1 MNAMEI
7 DRQYETAEN
16 ACVTTM
22 RSQQLSSPAPPS
34 EELRQTG
41 LNTAVALVNAAPA
54 DLSLRDLDDVTLDHE
69 IAEQEGLVA
78 SNPSMAKYMQ
88 LSLQLHQAERQL
100 ELDPE
105 DHPLMKVRWG
115 NPVVSGTCVL
125 PPHESADRKALFYS
139 RDQEL
144 SNRASVA
151 LEKSL
156 VRCERRNVALVP
168 ALLAVAQSTV
178 APTGAAGAAQAA
190 EGMQVAMVQPAAEA
204 AAEAAPAGP
213 RLRKRVVR
221 FGEDD
226 RAATAEPEA
235 VTGMRDHLKFMR
247 KAIKEN
253 AKWLRCPLLGV
264 QMQHVALASDGHFY
278 DLRAIQT
285 HIRANL
291 GRPMVSPIT
300 KRSMLMS
307 VHHMQ
312 KGKKTLWTPELCDN
326 PPPAVC
332 DTRVAVVPPS
342 PSA

>member
-41 LNTAVALVNAAPA
+41 RNTAVALVNAAPA

-78 SNPSMAKYMQ
+78 SDPSMAKYVQ
-88 LSLQLHQAERQL
+88 LSLQLHQAERQ
-100 ELDPE
+100 
-105 DHPLMKVRWG
+105 
-115 NPVVSGTCVL
+115 
-125 PPHESADRKALFYS
+125 
-139 RDQEL
+139 
-144 SNRASVA
+144 
-151 LEKSL
+151 
-156 VRCERRNVALVP
+156 RRNVALGP
-168 ALLAVAQSTV
+168 ALLAVAQSAL
-178 APTGAAGAAQAA
+178 APMGAAEAAQAA
-190 EGMQVAMVQPAAEA
+190 EGMQVSIAQPAAQA
-204 AAEAAPAGP
+204 ATEAAPAGP
-213 RLRKRVVR
+213 RLRTRVVR
-221 FGEDD
+221 FGEEVK
-226 RAATAEPEA
+226 AATAEPKA
-235 VTGMRDHLKFMR
+235 VTEMREHLKFMR

-253 AKWLRCPLLGV
+253 AKRLRCPLLGV

-312 KGKKTLWTPELCDN
+312 KGKKTLWTPELCEN

>member
-1 MNAMEI
+1 MNAIEI
-7 DRQYETAEN
+7 DSQYETTEN

-41 LNTAVALVNAAPA
+41 RNTAVALVNAAPA
-54 DLSLRDLDDVTLDHE
+54 DLALRDLDDVTLDHE
-69 IAEQEGLVA
+69 IAEQEGLIA
-78 SNPSMAKYMQ
+78 SDPSMAKYVQ
-88 LSLQLHQAERQL
+88 LSLQLHQAERQ
-100 ELDPE
+100 
-105 DHPLMKVRWG
+105 
-115 NPVVSGTCVL
+115 
-125 PPHESADRKALFYS
+125 
-139 RDQEL
+139 
-144 SNRASVA
+144 
-151 LEKSL
+151 
-156 VRCERRNVALVP
+156 RRNVALGP
-168 ALLAVAQSTV
+168 ALVLAVAQPISI
-178 APTGAAGAAQAA
+178 PTGAAEAAQAA
-190 EGMQVAMVQPAAEA
+190 GGMQVAIAQPAAET

-213 RLRKRVVR
+213 RLRKCVVR
-221 FGEDD
+221 FGEDVK
-226 RAATAEPEA
+226 AAKAEPEA
-235 VTGMRDHLKFMR
+235 VTEMREHLKFMR

-253 AKWLRCPLLGV
+253 AKRLRCPLLGV

-285 HIRANL
+285 HIKANL

-300 KRSMLMS
+300 KRSMLVS

-312 KGKKTLWTPELCDN
+312 KGKKTLWTPELCGN

>member
-1 MNAMEI
+1 MEI
-7 DRQYETAEN
+7 DNQYETTEN

-22 RSQQLSSPAPPS
+22 RSQQLSSPAPLS

-41 LNTAVALVNAAPA
+41 RNTAVALVNAAPA

-78 SNPSMAKYMQ
+78 SDPSMAKYVQ
-88 LSLQLHQAERQL
+88 LSLQLHQAERQ
-100 ELDPE
+100 
-105 DHPLMKVRWG
+105 
-115 NPVVSGTCVL
+115 
-125 PPHESADRKALFYS
+125 
-139 RDQEL
+139 
-144 SNRASVA
+144 
-151 LEKSL
+151 
-156 VRCERRNVALVP
+156 RRNVALGP
-168 ALLAVAQSTV
+168 ALLAVAQSAL
-178 APTGAAGAAQAA
+178 APMGAAEAAQAA
-190 EGMQVAMVQPAAEA
+190 EGMQVSIAQPAAQA
-204 AAEAAPAGP
+204 ATEAAPAGP
-213 RLRKRVVR
+213 RLRTRVVR
-221 FGEDD
+221 FGEEVK
-226 RAATAEPEA
+226 AATAEPKA
-235 VTGMRDHLKFMR
+235 VTEMREHLKFMR
-247 KAIKEN
+247 RTIKEN
-253 AKWLRCPLLGV
+253 AERLRCPLLGV

-312 KGKKTLWTPELCDN
+312 KGKKTLWTPELCEN

-332 DTRVAVVPPS
+332 DTRVGVVPPS

>member
-7 DRQYETAEN
+7 DNQYETTEN

-22 RSQQLSSPAPPS
+22 RSQQLSSPTPPS

-41 LNTAVALVNAAPA
+41 RDMAVALVDAAPA
-54 DLSLRDLDDVTLDHE
+54 DLTLRDLDDVTLDRE

-78 SNPSMAKYMQ
+78 SDPSMAKYVQ
-88 LSLQLHQAERQL
+88 LSLQLHQAERQ
-100 ELDPE
+100 
-105 DHPLMKVRWG
+105 
-115 NPVVSGTCVL
+115 
-125 PPHESADRKALFYS
+125 
-139 RDQEL
+139 
-144 SNRASVA
+144 
-151 LEKSL
+151 
-156 VRCERRNVALVP
+156 RRNVALGP
-168 ALLAVAQSTV
+168 AMLAVAQPIST
-178 APTGAAGAAQAA
+178 PTGAAEAAQAA
-190 EGMQVAMVQPAAEA
+190 GGMQVAIAQPAAEA

-213 RLRKRVVR
+213 RRRKRVVR

-226 RAATAEPEA
+226 KAAKAEPAA
-235 VTGMRDHLKFMR
+235 VIEMREHLKFMR

-253 AKWLRCPLLGV
+253 AKRLRCPLLGV

-312 KGKKTLWTPELCDN
+312 KGKKTLWTPELCEN

-332 DTRVAVVPPS
+332 DTRVAAVPPS

>member
-41 LNTAVALVNAAPA
+41 RNTAVALVNAAPA

-78 SNPSMAKYMQ
+78 SDPSMAKYVQ
-88 LSLQLHQAERQL
+88 LSLQLHQAERQ
-100 ELDPE
+100 
-105 DHPLMKVRWG
+105 
-115 NPVVSGTCVL
+115 
-125 PPHESADRKALFYS
+125 
-139 RDQEL
+139 
-144 SNRASVA
+144 
-151 LEKSL
+151 
-156 VRCERRNVALVP
+156 RRNVALGP
-168 ALLAVAQSTV
+168 AMLAVAQPIST
-178 APTGAAGAAQAA
+178 PTGAAETAQAA
-190 EGMQVAMVQPAAEA
+190 GGMQVAIAQPAAEA

-213 RLRKRVVR
+213 RLRKRAVR

-226 RAATAEPEA
+226 KAAKAEPEA
-235 VTGMRDHLKFMR
+235 VIEMREHLKFMR

-253 AKWLRCPLLGV
+253 AKRLRCPLLGV

-312 KGKKTLWTPELCDN
+312 KGKKTLWTPELCEN